1 VGTKI
6 ERRNTELRRQMAQHY
21 KRLEDCLTEREIARE
36 LGVSVDVVRRLEKE
50 EIDGLDTME

>member
-50 EIDGLDTME
+50 EIDGAE